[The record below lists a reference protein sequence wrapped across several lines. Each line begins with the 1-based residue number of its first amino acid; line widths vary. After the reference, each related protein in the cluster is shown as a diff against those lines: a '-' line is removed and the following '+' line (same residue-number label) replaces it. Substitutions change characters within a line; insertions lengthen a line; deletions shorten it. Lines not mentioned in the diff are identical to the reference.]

1 MECPNCK
8 RTLGE
13 NATFCAF
20 CGWKVGG
27 DPLDRTV
34 TNLARVGREAVH
46 TSIRLAGETAT
57 AMQPVVDKAAK
68 AITSAAKSVADDAR
82 PTARRVA
89 KAGSKA
95 VDRGAKAAR
104 KAVEKTAEAA
114 EKVSRKVKE
123 KSR

>member
-1 MECPNCK
+1 MECPNCR

-68 AITSAAKSVADDAR
+68 AITSAARSVVEDAR
-82 PTARRVA
+82 PAARRAA

-95 VDRGAKAAR
+95 VDRGTKAAR
-104 KAVEKTAEAA
+104 RAVEKTAEAA
-114 EKVSRKVKE
+114 EKAARKVRE
-123 KSR
+123 KTK